1 MVIRHHDGL
10 CFWAHIA
17 YICAGVFIIS
27 DVASFVHT
35 GVGNTWSGDLQ
46 NHGDEKRYQNRTISC
61 SFAYMEDW
69 VLATTVFLFCL
80 LGVLETWVAHV
91 LLSVLMLG
99 DLYLGVGSCCAFLYD
114 WVSACFWDGIWV
126 FEQSVDIR
134 LVVWLVIPLSD
145 WDLWCVVGYKVHSMD
160 MVKIMMVFMS
170 LSCHISMGAIHWNE
184 YTVIYFCLICLMTD
198 LTTIVVMNVFVDAMY
213 LWHMLHIV

>member
-1 MVIRHHDGL
+1 MMVFAFERILHTFAPVFLLFRTLHLLFILGL
-10 CFWAHIA
+10 GIHEAAIFKIMVTKKDIK
-17 YICAGVFIIS
+17 Y
-27 DVASFVHT
+27 
-35 GVGNTWSGDLQ
+35 
-46 NHGDEKRYQNRTISC
+46 RTISC

-126 FEQSVDIR
+126 FEQSVDIC

-160 MVKIMMVFMS
+160 MVKIMMI
-170 LSCHISMGAIHWNE
+170 SCHYH
-184 YTVIYFCLICLMTD
+184 VIYQWERYIE
-198 LTTIVVMNVFVDAMY
+198 MNIRLYTFIWFV
-213 LWHMLHIV
+213 